1 MKNISKILNFK
12 LIIVFIFLLCIAVSI
27 CEMFNNRFVYN
38 LIQHFSLTWAT
49 LTDPLIIASIY
60 EIFFVFL
67 GVFNLFCFYKIY
79 DKNIS
84 EFIIDIF
91 KKIQIIECIMLAI
104 LLFMFFSQT
113 NIISGFNITLTLYTV
128 AISLFSYINYK
139 FLVRYYY
146 DYVHSMIIGNFDAYT
161 GEFNSFYTKSY
172 PTSWVKYFLDIKK

>member
-1 MKNISKILNFK
+1 
-12 LIIVFIFLLCIAVSI
+12 
-27 CEMFNNRFVYN
+27 
-38 LIQHFSLTWAT
+38 
-49 LTDPLIIASIY
+49 
-60 EIFFVFL
+60 
-67 GVFNLFCFYKIY
+67 
-79 DKNIS
+79 
-84 EFIIDIF
+84 
-91 KKIQIIECIMLAI
+91 MLAI